1 MFVSFLNVQPAAQRF
16 TSHFDSSVQEQ
27 LGLEVQGCLQP
38 LEAMGQGKQCERPDT
53 LANVP
58 AAQHAHS
65 TWPIRAVALPA
76 PQGAHVMLP
85 AVE

>member
-1 MFVSFLNVQPAAQRF
+1 MFVLLLKVQPAAQRF
-16 TSHFDSSVQEQ
+16 TSHFVSSEQEQ
-27 LGLEVQGCLQP
+27 LGLEVHCCLQP
-38 LEAMGQGKQCERPDT
+38 LEVLGQGKQCERPDT

-65 TWPIRAVALPA
+65 TWPTREVALPR
-76 PQGAHVMLP
+76 PQGAHPALP